1 MSNPNYPEGV
11 TEKDIDNIGEPI
23 CPGADDN
30 LEITPEVGEELAG
43 KLSLACKKIK
53 ELQKIIDDIGE
64 IIILKSGGC

>member
-1 MSNPNYPEGV
+1 MSNPNY
-11 TEKDIDNIGEPI
+11 
-23 CPGADDN
+23 DDN